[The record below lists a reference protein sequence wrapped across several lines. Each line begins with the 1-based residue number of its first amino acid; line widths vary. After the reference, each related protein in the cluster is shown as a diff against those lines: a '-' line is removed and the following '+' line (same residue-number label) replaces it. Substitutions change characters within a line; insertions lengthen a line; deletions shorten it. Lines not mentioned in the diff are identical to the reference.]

1 MATTGLILEPCS
13 GDTVMSPV
21 IVKVAYTTT
30 VPFSLACKVDVV
42 DEAPPQPHPV
52 GSDTHVG
59 SRIASGSSGAG
70 TFTASA
76 LNQSVPAP
84 SSLDAQPGVK
94 VLPAGGTPPVVVG
107 GNSFALV
114 RGKGKRKRRPVSGD
128 TIANA
133 VYVVCLI
140 YEIDT
145 APPIPTRTLITVGAA
160 MVKHTTTHHR
170 WSVHVKFTVKKP
182 GNFQYVARVTAY
194 DLNNISL
201 GTHTKQIKK

>member
-1 MATTGLILEPCS
+1 MPTTGLILEPCS

-21 IVKVAYTTT
+21 TVKVAYTTT
-30 VPFSLACKVDVV
+30 LQFSMMCSVGAV
-42 DEAPPQPHPV
+42 DEAPPPPHTPPP
-52 GSDTHVG
+52 D
-59 SRIASGSSGAG
+59 SGVHTSSPIPSGAG
-70 TFTASA
+70 NFTVSA
-76 LNQSVPAP
+76 RNMTVPAT
-84 SSLDAQPGVK
+84 LDSQPNVT
-94 VLPAGGTPPVVVG
+94 VMVGGTPPVVVG
-107 GNSFALV
+107 GNSFALF
-114 RGKGKRKRRPVSGD
+114 RGKRKRRPVSGD

-160 MVKHTTTHHR
+160 MVKHVRGKHR
-170 WSVHVKFTVKKP
+170 WSVNVKFTVKKP